1 MYKKFIFPVVP
12 VVMFTMSL
20 FSIAGAAAVPTP
32 EQQVQI
38 RAERMQLESERK
50 KTLMNCNQFKEV
62 NPDSYARCVREHTVR
77 HEANVQLLMQDAD
90 VYFAKKAAGSKN

>member
-1 MYKKFIFPVVP
+1 MYKKIIFPVVSI
-12 VVMFTMSL
+12 VMFSMFL
-20 FSIAGAAAVPTP
+20 FSIAGAAVPTP

-62 NPDSYARCVREHTVR
+62 NPDSYVRCVREHTVR
-77 HEANVQLLMQDAD
+77 HE
-90 VYFAKKAAGSKN
+90 